1 MRVSQVG
8 QRVSARGQGRGF
20 TLIEVI
26 IVVVIVSILAA
37 IALPSYQD
45 SMRKGRRSDAKAA
58 LLDVANR
65 QESFM
70 QDRSTYTDDMQDLG
84 FGADPMISQEGWYS
98 IDAQACAG
106 GNLNRCYEIT
116 ATPVAS
122 GPQADDTMCMNFVL
136 DSTGAKSAT
145 GTMGSECW

>member
-1 MRVSQVG
+1 MEQLLGSLTQP
-8 QRVSARGQGRGF
+8 Q
-20 TLIEVI
+20 TLL
-26 IVVVIVSILAA
+26 SILAA

-122 GPQADDTMCMNFVL
+122 GPQADDTMCTTFVL